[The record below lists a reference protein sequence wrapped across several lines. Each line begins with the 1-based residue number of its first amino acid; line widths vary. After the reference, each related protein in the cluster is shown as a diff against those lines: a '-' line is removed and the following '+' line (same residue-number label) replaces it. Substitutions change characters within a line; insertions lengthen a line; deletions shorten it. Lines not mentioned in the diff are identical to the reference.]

1 MNFLRENEFDM
12 GWVLSGLRILYTM
25 LCASLVR
32 EKSLRQNL
40 ESITGEWQNPSAPHA
55 SHMAPGAPL
64 LQDLFQGL
72 TGMLNMLA

>member
-1 MNFLRENEFDM
+1 MLR
-12 GWVLSGLRILYTM
+12 
-25 LCASLVR
+25 ASFVR
-32 EKSLRQNL
+32 EKKPSAKSVVHHR
-40 ESITGEWQNPSAPHA
+40 EWQNPSAPHA

>member
-12 GWVLSGLRILYTM
+12 GWVLSGQKNVLLRILYTM

-40 ESITGEWQNPSAPHA
+40 
-55 SHMAPGAPL
+55 
-64 LQDLFQGL
+64 
-72 TGMLNMLA
+72 